1 MHNNNSI
8 LVITSY
14 QGVKVL
20 NSTQSNVNSII
31 LNSVGA
37 CPD

>member
-20 NSTQSNVNSII
+20 SSIQSNINNII

-37 CPD
+37 CSD